1 MPPREGIGHH
11 ILYLSRFLRDHGCE
25 ITIVTRRRANEM
37 EADEFEGIP
46 VYRVMAPFL
55 PPFHLYLH
63 SFFLRPLLSKLTS
76 QVDLFHIH
84 HPLVPVLHLNRP
96 VVATMHSSLIED
108 IKHYE
113 SRTLWNSVKAVVTTT
128 YYRSIIQRYLR
139 RSDTVIAVSPS
150 VLNELHKYYGCVD
163 NSTVVIPNGIDTDF
177 FSPGRPHN
185 NQRVLFVGRLGERK
199 GVDDFV
205 AAAKLIGRK
214 YPNVEFLVVG
224 EGPLR
229 PQLERKAATSSIA
242 QQIHFVGWKSRTE
255 IRELYRSSAVFVF
268 PSWYEAAPLTL
279 LEAMA
284 CGLPIVSTA
293 VGNAHELIQ
302 HNRNALLVQVGKPEQ
317 IAEQVILLLQ
327 NEKFRN
333 ELGKQARATVVRQY
347 SVEESCRRT
356 VDVYSQVLSKA
367 MQI

>member
-25 ITIVTRRRANEM
+25 ITIVTRRRANEI
-37 EADEFEGIP
+37 EVDEFEGIA

-63 SFFLRPLLSKLTS
+63 SFFLRPLVSKLTS
-76 QVDLFHIH
+76 EVDLFHIH
-84 HPLVPVLHLNRP
+84 HPLVPVLHFNRP
-96 VVATMHSSLIED
+96 VVTTVHSSLIED

-113 SRTLWNSVKAVVTTT
+113 SRTFRNNVKAILTRT
-128 YYRSIIQRYLR
+128 YYRSIIQRYLE
-139 RSDTVIAVSPS
+139 RSDTVITVSPS
-150 VLNELHKYYGCVD
+150 VLNELHKYYHPSD
-163 NSTVVIPNGIDTDF
+163 KTIEVIPNGIDTDF
-177 FSPGRPHN
+177 FSPGLPHN

-199 GVDDFV
+199 GVDDFI
-205 AAAKLIGRK
+205 AAAELIGRERR
-214 YPNVEFLVVG
+214 NVEFFIVG

-229 PQLERKAATSSIA
+229 SQLERKSASSLIA

-284 CGLPIVSTA
+284 CGLPIVSTP

-302 HNRNALLVQVGKPEQ
+302 HNRNGLLVQVGKPEQ

-333 ELGKQARATVVRQY
+333 ELGKQARATVERQY
-347 SVEESCRRT
+347 SVGESCRRT
-356 VDVYSQVLSKA
+356 LDVYTQVLSKA
-367 MQI
+367 M